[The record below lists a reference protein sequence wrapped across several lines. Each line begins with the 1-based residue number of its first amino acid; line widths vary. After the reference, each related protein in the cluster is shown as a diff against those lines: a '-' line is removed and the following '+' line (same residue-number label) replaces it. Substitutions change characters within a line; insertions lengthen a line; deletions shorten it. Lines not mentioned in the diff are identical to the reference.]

1 MQINI
6 SYQFCDSQF
15 TNIFTTV
22 TKNGVRG
29 KYTQKKTKIKKIK
42 QKIHQQVT
50 ENFKDHIDI
59 EYFGNDVDK
68 RAIIG
73 ILVHKIPVNTNNEE
87 ITKYIV
93 MKMEK
98 YVTKDYILVYI
109 NTKMIKKN
117 PLSTNFL
124 RNFHEN
130 LNRDFKKNLKKVF
143 IVSPPFFMKVFIGLI
158 RSFISDKFIQK
169 IQYIYSL
176 EELREK
182 LLIDEKTKIGINII
196 LDKYDI
202 LTGKLQFGADL
213 IYINKNNACVDYIP
227 PIVRQCIEHLSSD
240 EDCKY
245 FFLY

>member
-1 MQINI
+1 M
-6 SYQFCDSQF
+6 
-15 TNIFTTV
+15 
-22 TKNGVRG
+22 R
-29 KYTQKKTKIKKIK
+29 
-42 QKIHQQVT
+42 
-50 ENFKDHIDI
+50 
-59 EYFGNDVDK
+59 
-68 RAIIG
+68 
-73 ILVHKIPVNTNNEE
+73 
-87 ITKYIV
+87 
-93 MKMEK
+93 MEK
-98 YVTKDYILVYI
+98 YVIKDYILVYI

-124 RNFHEN
+124 RKFHEN

-227 PIVRQCIEHLSSD
+227 PIVRQCIEHLSSN
-240 EDCKY
+240 EDCEY
-245 FFLY
+245 FLSFIWG